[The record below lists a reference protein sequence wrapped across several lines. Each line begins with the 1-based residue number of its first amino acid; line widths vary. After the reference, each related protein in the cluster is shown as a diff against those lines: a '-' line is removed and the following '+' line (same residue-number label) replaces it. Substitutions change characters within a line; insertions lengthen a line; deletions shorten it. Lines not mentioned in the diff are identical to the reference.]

1 MIVMPLIGTNRM
13 SERLLIVDED
23 ESSRAAMAKILGDA
37 GFDIVQARDSQE
49 ALPIIADGQPLSLLI
64 IDLVLPGVNGLAL
77 ARLARLKRHGLKV
90 VYLTSTEDVTTN
102 ETGVRSVAKSIK
114 ADMLVTLARAALDP

>member
-1 MIVMPLIGTNRM
+1 M